1 MVLFTHR
8 EFGDVEVFIVWRA
21 QVLPLLHKWDMRKY
35 ARTACGFNMQA
46 IDLDRDGDLDLIL
59 GDIDTRYFERIS
71 FGELMERQS
80 LNPIAAIAK
89 NESIR
94 LHLGTQL

>member
-1 MVLFTHR
+1 
-8 EFGDVEVFIVWRA
+8 
-21 QVLPLLHKWDMRKY
+21 
-35 ARTACGFNMQA
+35 MQA

-71 FGELMERQS
+71 LGELIERQS

-89 NESIR
+89 NHSIR
-94 LHLGTQL
+94 LHLGTP